1 MCSVDFIEPCHHH
14 GPLKKQYSLTSKQS
28 AFCRYVTSGSSLS
41 EAYRKSYNASK
52 MKPATVR
59 REAHRLMRNPNV
71 ATTVERLEREAE
83 VVLVEKTIADRKEVL
98 ETLTQIMRGQ
108 LEADSNKVRATQLLA
123 QAHGILKD
131 HALVSSKER
140 SSEDIKSELERR
152 LGSFIRVQQSHSS
165 ASEELVLFS
174 HDQP

>member
-1 MCSVDFIEPCHHH
+1 MRS
-14 GPLKKQYSLTSKQS
+14 KLTSKQS
-28 AFCRYVTSGSSLS
+28 AFCRHVTAGSSLS
-41 EAYRKSYNASK
+41 EAYRKSYSASK

-71 ATTVERLEREAE
+71 ATTVEKLERETE

-98 ETLTQIMRGQ
+98 ETLTQMMRGE
-108 LEADSNKVRATQLLA
+108 LETDSNKVRATQLLA

-131 HALVSSKER
+131 HAFVSSKER
-140 SSEDIKSELERR
+140 SSEDIKSELELR
-152 LGSFIRVQQSHSS
+152 LRAFIHGQQSHGL
-165 ASEELVLFS
+165 ASKELVLYG

>member
-1 MCSVDFIEPCHHH
+1 VKI
-14 GPLKKQYSLTSKQS
+14 LTSKQL
-28 AFCRYVTSGSSLS
+28 AFCRHVTSGSSLS
-41 EAYRKSYNASK
+41 EAYRKSYNASG

-83 VVLVEKTIADRKEVL
+83 VVLVERTIADRKEVL

-108 LEADSNKVRATQLLA
+108 LETDSNKVRATQLLA

-131 HALVSSKER
+131 HAFVSSKER

-152 LGSFIRVQQSHSS
+152 LSECIREQQGHGFPTN
-165 ASEELVLFS
+165 ELVLLS